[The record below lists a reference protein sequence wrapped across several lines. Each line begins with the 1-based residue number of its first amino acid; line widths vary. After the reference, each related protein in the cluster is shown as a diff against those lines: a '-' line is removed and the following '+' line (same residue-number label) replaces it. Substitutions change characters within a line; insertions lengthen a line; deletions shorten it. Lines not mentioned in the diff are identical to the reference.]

1 MVIQS
6 SGGTHFR
13 NNNNQIYNTIHAG
26 GIYSNDGDPSFYAN
40 IQSSIYALFLGHYQG
55 AQKFGIRFRDT
66 SLHTFIHSNT
76 TALKILNGSTIA
88 IQSRN
93 ASDTA
98 YGAIVGVMS
107 DVSARPLKKDIIP
120 AGSSLVD
127 IESTPIYNYR
137 YNNDPESIN
146 RVGFMLDEAPGYL
159 QDGEGYHLG
168 TAVGTLWKGMQ
179 EIIALIRVVEGRL
192 DNLPRVG

>member
-13 NNNNQIYNTIHAG
+13 NNNNQIYNTIHAAG
-26 GIYSNDGDPSFYAN
+26 VYSNDGDPAFYAN

-107 DVSARPLKKDIIP
+107 DVSARSLKRAIVP
-120 AGSSLVD
+120 ANSALVD
-127 IESTPIYNYR
+127 IESTPIYR
-137 YNNDPESIN
+137 YKYTNDAPDTN
-146 RVGFMLDEAPGYL
+146 RVGFMLDEAPLYL
-159 QDGEGYHLG
+159 REGEGYHLG
-168 TAVGTLWKGMQ
+168 SAIGTLWKGMQ
-179 EIIALIRVVEGRL
+179 EIIAMIRVVEGRL
-192 DNLPRVG
+192 DKLPRVE